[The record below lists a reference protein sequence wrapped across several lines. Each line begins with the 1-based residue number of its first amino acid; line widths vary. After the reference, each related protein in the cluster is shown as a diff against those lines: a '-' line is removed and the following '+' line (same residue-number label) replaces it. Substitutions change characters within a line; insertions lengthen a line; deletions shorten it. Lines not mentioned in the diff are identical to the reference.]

1 MRSPPSSTTTCL
13 SLPFDNQNFM
23 KKLQQEK
30 DFLLQCSVSMQQD
43 IQTLQDTVHE
53 LAAEKKK
60 LLQVPN
66 TIHQL
71 QQELDRQRECSNIQK
86 RASQLRYNAKRRACN
101 EGRRRLQ
108 RQERETAEL
117 RATQDQLQRNVDLL
131 RRELDRQR
139 RSCASFRLEA
149 QQLPEELNAK
159 CAAETRVRHENNRF
173 SDEIRKTVLQLQG
186 EANIPASRCS
196 AVIKIVAEN
205 MFSRHFLNSDLPCLQ
220 TSISI
225 ADACKCLQKSRRL
238 RRF

>member
-1 MRSPPSSTTTCL
+1 MRAPPSSTTTSL

-43 IQTLQDTVHE
+43 SQTLQDTVHE

-86 RASQLRYNAKRRACN
+86 RASQLRFNAKRRACN

-108 RQERETAEL
+108 RQEREIAEL

-131 RRELDRQR
+131 RRELDRER

-149 QQLPEELNAK
+149 QQL
-159 CAAETRVRHENNRF
+159 AE
-173 SDEIRKTVLQLQG
+173 
-186 EANIPASRCS
+186 
-196 AVIKIVAEN
+196 
-205 MFSRHFLNSDLPCLQ
+205 
-220 TSISI
+220 
-225 ADACKCLQKSRRL
+225 
-238 RRF
+238 